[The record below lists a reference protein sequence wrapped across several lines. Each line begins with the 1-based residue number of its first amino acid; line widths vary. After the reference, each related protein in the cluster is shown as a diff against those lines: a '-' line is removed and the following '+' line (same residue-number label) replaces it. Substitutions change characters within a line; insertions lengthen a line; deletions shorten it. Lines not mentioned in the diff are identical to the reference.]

1 MKSIE
6 IGKYSVSQLEELGFA
21 PVELNA
27 TGTEPEVVTITL
39 KQALTLWV
47 PVVAVVKFVD
57 LKNPT
62 KSKGMYHLIAEVTPC
77 IEGLSH
83 NTKTFIES
91 KIPLDDQCFE
101 GMISH
106 LGDEETAKFRKFMFP
121 NDPNWEK
128 LSVPQKFRLYRMGYG
143 SEAVLGQSRCKHQ
156 FTITGLE

>member
-27 TGTEPEVVTITL
+27 TRTESEVVTL

-47 PVVAVVKFVD
+47 PVVTVVKFVD
-57 LKNPT
+57 LENPT
-62 KSKGMYHLIAEVTPC
+62 KSKEMYHFIAEVQPC
-77 IEGLSH
+77 IESLSH
-83 NTKTFIES
+83 NTKTFIEF
-91 KIPLDDQCFE
+91 KIPPDDQCFE

-106 LGDEETAKFRKFMFP
+106 LVDEEITKFRKFMFP

-128 LSVPQKFRLYRMGYG
+128 LSVPQKFRLYRMGHG
-143 SEAVLGQSRCKHQ
+143 LEAVLGQSRCKHQ